1 MRCQR
6 GIPRGEQG
14 WHNRI
19 RTTTGTGTEEDHNQ
33 EHHRLDDEDQ
43 EQRHQIRNS
52 QRARL
57 QQGFHTWQSL
67 LLDPRQHGEPPAYS
81 SYQLL
86 KSSLQQCDVT
96 KSADCEDAMLANVPN
111 PSGTLVSGTCK
122 TRNIRIAILE
132 QTNGPSSPV
141 SCLHLWPLPD
151 ASEEG
156 IPYKQL
162 TVGVPKEIFQ
172 NEKRVALSP
181 AGVQALIKQGFNVVV
196 ESGAGEASKFSDD
209 HYREAGAKIQGT
221 KEVLASDLVLKVRAP
236 IVNPA
241 LGVHEADLLKTAATL
256 ISFIYPAQN
265 PDLLNKLVERKT
277 TVLAMDQV
285 PRVTIAQGY
294 DALSSMANIA
304 GYKAVVLAAN
314 HFGRFFT
321 GQITAA
327 GKVPPAKVLII
338 GGGVAGL
345 ASAGAAKSMGAVVR
359 GFDTRAA
366 ALEQFKSLGAE
377 PLEVDLKESGEGQGG
392 YAKEMSKEFIEAEMQ
407 LFAKQCQEVDII
419 ISTAL
424 IPGKKAPILFRKDMI
439 ESMKEGSVV
448 VDLASEAGGNF
459 ETTKPGELY
468 VHKGVTHIGY
478 TDLPSRMAT
487 QASTLYSNNVTK
499 LLKAISP
506 DKENFY
512 FDLKDQFDYGTL
524 DHVVRGTVVMKDGK
538 VIFPAPPPN
547 NIPQGVPVKQKS
559 VAELEAEKAAMITPF
574 RKTMTTASAYT
585 AGLTSL
591 LGLGIAAPNSAFPQM
606 VTTFGLAG
614 IVGYHTVWG
623 VTPALHSPLMSVTNA
638 ISGLTA
644 VGGLALMGGNYFP
657 ESTPQ
662 GLAVLAAFVSS
673 VNIAGGFLVTQRM
686 LDMFKRPT
694 DPPEYNYL
702 YLLPAG
708 VFVGGYAAALQGG
721 YNIEQ
726 MIYLGSGL
734 CCVGALAGLSTQGTA
749 RLGNALGMIG
759 VAGGLAATLGGLKP
773 SPELLAQMSGAMT
786 LGGTIGLTI
795 AKRIQISDLP
805 QLVAAF
811 HSLVGLAA
819 VLTCVAEYMIEYPH
833 FTTDPAANLTKIVAY
848 LGTYIGGVT
857 FSGSLIAYGKLQG
870 VLNSAPLLLPGRH
883 LLNAG
888 LLAASIGGM
897 IPYMIDPSYT
907 TGLTCLGSVSALSA
921 IMGVTLTAAIGGAD
935 MPVVITVLNSYSGW
949 ALCAEGFLLNNNL
962 LTIVGALIGSSGAI
976 LSYIMCVAMNRSLAN
991 VILGGYGTTSTAGGK
1006 PMEITGTHTEVN
1018 LDNAVEMIREANS
1031 IIITPGY
1038 GLCAAKAQYPIADL
1052 VKMLREQ
1059 GKHVRFGIHPVAGR
1073 MPGQLNVLLAEAGVP
1088 YDIVLEMD
1096 EINEDFPE
1104 TDLVLVI
1111 GANDTVNSAA
1121 QEDPNSIIAGMP
1133 VLEVWKSKQII
1144 VMKRSLGVGYAA
1156 VDNPIFYK
1164 PNTAMLLGDAKKTC
1178 DALQAKVRESYQM

>member
-1 MRCQR
+1 GYELHQTVV
-6 GIPRGEQG
+6 
-14 WHNRI
+14 
-19 RTTTGTGTEEDHNQ
+19 TTCG
-33 EHHRLDDEDQ
+33 
-43 EQRHQIRNS
+43 
-52 QRARL
+52 
-57 QQGFHTWQSL
+57 
-67 LLDPRQHGEPPAYS
+67 
-81 SYQLL
+81 
-86 KSSLQQCDVT
+86 
-96 KSADCEDAMLANVPN
+96 ADCADLPTNAVL
-111 PSGTLVSGTCK
+111 S
-122 TRNIRIAILE
+122 AIL
-132 QTNGPSSPV
+132 T
-141 SCLHLWPLPD
+141 
-151 ASEEG
+151 G

-162 TVGVPKEIFQ
+162 TVGVPKEIFE

-181 AGVQALIKQGFNVVV
+181 AGVQALVKQGFNVVV

-209 HYREAGAKIQGT
+209 QYREAGAKIQGT
-221 KEVLASDLVLKVRAP
+221 KEVLASDLIVKVRAP
-236 IVNPA
+236 IHNST
-241 LGVHEADLLKTAATL
+241 LGVHEADLFKTAATL
-256 ISFIYPAQN
+256 VSFIYPAQN
-265 PDLLNKLVERKT
+265 PDLLKKLAEKKT

-304 GYKAVVLAAN
+304 G
-314 HFGRFFT
+314 
-321 GQITAA
+321 
-327 GKVPPAKVLII
+327 
-338 GGGVAGL
+338 
-345 ASAGAAKSMGAVVR
+345 
-359 GFDTRAA
+359 AA

-377 PLEVDLKESGEGQGG
+377 PLEVDLKESGEGEGG
-392 YAKEMSKEFIEAEMQ
+392 YAKEMSKEFIEAEMK
-407 LFAKQCQEVDII
+407 LFAKQCQDVDII
-419 ISTAL
+419 ITTAL
-424 IPGKKAPILFRKDMI
+424 IPGKKAPVLFKKDMI

-448 VDLASEAGGNF
+448 VDLAAEAGGNI

-487 QASTLYSNNVTK
+487 QASSLYSNNITK

-512 FDLKDQFDYGTL
+512 FDPKDEFDYGTL
-524 DHVVRGTVVMKDGK
+524 DHVIRGTVVMKDGK

-547 NIPQGVPVKQKS
+547 NIPQGAPVKQKT
-559 VAELEAEKAAMITPF
+559 VAELEAEKAATITPF
-574 RKTMTTASAYT
+574 RKTMTSASVYT
-585 AGLTSL
+585 AGLAGT
-591 LGLGIAAPNSAFPQM
+591 LGLGIVAPNNAFTQM

-644 VGGLALMGGNYFP
+644 VGGLVLMGGTYLPANTP
-657 ESTPQ
+657 ET
-662 GLAVLAAFVSS
+662 LAVLSAFISS

-702 YLLPAG
+702 YLLPGG
-708 VFVGGYAAALQGG
+708 VFVGGYAAALSGG

-726 MIYLGSGL
+726 MMYLGSGL

-773 SPELLAQMSGAMT
+773 SPELLAQMSGAMA

-795 AKRIQISDLP
+795 AKRIQITDLP

-833 FTTDPAANLTKIVAY
+833 FATDPAANLTKIVAY

-857 FSGSLIAYGKLQG
+857 FSGSLVAYGKLQG
-870 VLNSAPLLLPGRH
+870 ILNSAPLLLPGRH
-883 LLNAG
+883 ALNAG
-888 LLAASIGGM
+888 LLAASAVGM
-897 IPYMIDPSYT
+897 FPYMMDPSYT
-907 TGLTCLGSVSALSA
+907 TGITCLGSVSALSA

-1006 PMEITGTHTEVN
+1006 PMEITGTHTEINV
-1018 LDNAVEMIREANS
+1018 DNAIEMIKEANN

-1059 GKHVRFGIHPVAGR
+1059 GKNAKIALIFFLSP
-1073 MPGQLNVLLAEAGVP
+1073 
-1088 YDIVLEMD
+1088 
-1096 EINEDFPE
+1096 DFLGKWIR
-1104 TDLVLVI
+1104 LVKILHR
-1111 GANDTVNSAA
+1111 
-1121 QEDPNSIIAGMP
+1121 
-1133 VLEVWKSKQII
+1133 K
-1144 VMKRSLGVGYAA
+1144 
-1156 VDNPIFYK
+1156 
-1164 PNTAMLLGDAKKTC
+1164 
-1178 DALQAKVRESYQM
+1178 